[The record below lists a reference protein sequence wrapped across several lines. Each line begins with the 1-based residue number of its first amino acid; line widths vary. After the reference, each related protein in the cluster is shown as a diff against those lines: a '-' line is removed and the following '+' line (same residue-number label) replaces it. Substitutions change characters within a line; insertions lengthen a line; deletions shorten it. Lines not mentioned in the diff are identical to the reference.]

1 MIKFNWQI
9 IGHKPIISYLQ
20 AMISN
25 NTLGHAYLFYGLNGL
40 GKNTLA
46 QYFIK
51 SIYCCSNQSPCDS
64 CAHCRQIVRQ
74 IHPDIIYLECQ
85 PGKKNITIEQVRE
98 ARAKIHR
105 GTFLNS
111 HKIIFIR
118 DAQTLSL
125 AAANGL
131 LKILEEPT
139 AKTIFIFLTPT
150 LKGIPETILSR
161 VQVIKFLPVPLKELE
176 GYLIKKGLDKSQ
188 AYQLAHLS
196 QGCPGRVLSLLGHS
210 KLLAEY
216 QHGQQIL
223 DRK

>member
-74 IHPDIIYLECQ
+74 IHPDIIYLEGQ
-85 PGKKNITIEQVRE
+85 PGKKNITIEQVRQVK
-98 ARAKIHR
+98 ALH
-105 GTFLNS
+105 GM
-111 HKIIFIR
+111 
-118 DAQTLSL
+118 
-125 AAANGL
+125 
-131 LKILEEPT
+131 LK
-139 AKTIFIFLTPT
+139 
-150 LKGIPETILSR
+150 R
-161 VQVIKFLPVPLKELE
+161 
-176 GYLIKKGLDKSQ
+176 
-188 AYQLAHLS
+188 
-196 QGCPGRVLSLLGHS
+196 
-210 KLLAEY
+210 
-216 QHGQQIL
+216 L
-223 DRK
+223 DREQGVRRDRVELAVHMREVH